1 MRPLSICFIAALAL
15 PIAAPVALAE
25 KKNDSKF
32 SVGPAASYP
41 SKQTSDNITIAAVP
55 YDTEDLA
62 RAAFGKTNPNQFG
75 VLPVLVI
82 IQNDT
87 QQAIRMDNIKA
98 EYLGVDGSRIESTPA
113 MDVKFVGPGPKR
125 PQPNMGGPIPP
136 GLIKHKKPLAAWEIE
151 GRAFAVRMLPPHESA
166 SGFFYFQTRAMPG
179 SKLYLTGLHEALSG
193 KEILYFEI
201 PLSKD
206 R

>member
-1 MRPLSICFIAALAL
+1 M
-15 PIAAPVALAE
+15 AAPQAFAD
-25 KKNDSKF
+25 KKSESKF

-41 SKQTSDNITIAAVP
+41 SKQTSDNVTIAAVP
-55 YDTEDLA
+55 YDTDDLA
-62 RAAFGKTNPNQFG
+62 HTAFGKVNPYQSG

-87 QQAIRMDNIKA
+87 QQAIRMDNVKV
-98 EYLGVDGSRIESTPA
+98 EYVGVDGSRIESTPA
-113 MDVKFVGPGPKR
+113 LDVKFVGPGPKR
-125 PQPNMGGPIPP
+125 PQPNTGSPIPP

-151 GRAFAVRMLPPHESA
+151 GRAFAARMLPAHESA
-166 SGFFYFQTRAMPG
+166 SGFFYFQTRHMPG
-179 SKLYLTGLHEALSG
+179 SKLYLTGLHEANSG

-201 PLSKD
+201 PLDKD

>member
-1 MRPLSICFIAALAL
+1 M
-15 PIAAPVALAE
+15 
-25 KKNDSKF
+25 
-32 SVGPAASYP
+32 GPAASYP
-41 SKQTSDNITIAAVP
+41 SKQTSDNVTIAAVS
-55 YDTEDLA
+55 YDTDDLA
-62 RAAFGKTNPNQFG
+62 HTAFGKVNPYQYG

-87 QQAIRMDNIKA
+87 QQAIRMDNVKV
-98 EYLGVDGSRIESTPA
+98 EYVGVDGSRIESTPA
-113 MDVKFVGPGPKR
+113 LDVKFIGPGPKR
-125 PQPNMGGPIPP
+125 PQPNTGRPIPP

-166 SGFFYFQTRAMPG
+166 SGFFYFQTRNMPG
-179 SKLYLTGLHEALSG
+179 SKLYLTGLHEANSG

-201 PLSKD
+201 PLDKD